1 VTLAER
7 FITRGAALRGMTAAP
22 SRFGAPRRALWLG
35 TRQIAHPRRE
45 DVEIRLTRGVMR
57 RMRDELRA
65 DLRINMRQPG
75 SDWIIVYLRTAS
87 DVERA
92 IELLRLAIR
101 ANTIRG

>member
-1 VTLAER
+1 
-7 FITRGAALRGMTAAP
+7 
-22 SRFGAPRRALWLG
+22 
-35 TRQIAHPRRE
+35 
-45 DVEIRLTRGVMR
+45 MR

-75 SDWIIVYLRTAS
+75 SDWIIVYLRRTS

-101 ANTIRG
+101 ANTIRR

>member
-1 VTLAER
+1 VTPAKLFMR
-7 FITRGAALRGMTAAP
+7 RGAALRGLTTAP
-22 SRFGAPRRALWLG
+22 SRFGSHRPALWHG

-45 DVEIRLTRGVMR
+45 DVEIRLTRGLMR

-65 DLRINMRQPG
+65 DLRINLRQQG
-75 SDWIIVYLRTAS
+75 SDWIIVYLRRTS
-87 DVERA
+87 DVDRA

>member
-1 VTLAER
+1 MR
-7 FITRGAALRGMTAAP
+7 RGAALKGVTAAP
-22 SRFGAPRRALWLG
+22 SRFGFHRPALWLG
-35 TRQIAHPRRE
+35 ARQIAHARRD
-45 DVEIRLTRGVMR
+45 DVEVRLTRGVMR

-75 SDWIIVYLRTAS
+75 SDWIIVYLRRTS

-101 ANTIRG
+101 ANTIRR